1 MINIPLHQ
9 QRWESDCSTR
19 WSNLIELSPIL
30 FSWRLNFSEIASRK
44 INLKTTLEVEKTEV
58 KPGSCRESRKLG
70 SEQCSGR
77 FHSEDLGGPKP
88 GGKKLLQCNTFDAW
102 NHPKGRRES
111 LTVTAEQARRH
122 DQQALA
128 HPLVWVW
135 IYDVPQGLIRWRQ
148 VPRVV
153 LFGVSWVLM
162 QWGLREILRSLQN
175 ALKGDEKSLAF
186 FSSTSS

>member
-111 LTVTAEQARRH
+111 VTVTAEQVRPAWS
-122 DQQALA
+122 A
-128 HPLVWVW
+128 
-135 IYDVPQGLIRWRQ
+135 G
-148 VPRVV
+148 
-153 LFGVSWVLM
+153 
-162 QWGLREILRSLQN
+162 
-175 ALKGDEKSLAF
+175 
-186 FSSTSS
+186 FSSSLSMGLNIRCSPRAYTLKAGPQSGAIWS